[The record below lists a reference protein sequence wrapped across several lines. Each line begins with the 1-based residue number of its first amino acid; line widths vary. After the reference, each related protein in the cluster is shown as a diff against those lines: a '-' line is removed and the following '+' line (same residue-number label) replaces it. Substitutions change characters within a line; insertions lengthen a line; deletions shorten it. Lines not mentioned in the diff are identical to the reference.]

1 MRSPSPNH
9 TSRTTVDLPHR
20 LLVVFKNGSRE
31 SDLVITKE
39 NPMTRAIEQ
48 ALSLVPVSKPK
59 NMNPVVQRRSRLLKS
74 IRRQQTLVEAYKA
87 GEKTHRTWFWMNED
101 GKIYLQI
108 KYGKL
113 ALELGKG
120 KFAIQCNCLDD
131 VTSNLAIVETLV
143 NKGEFDAMLTTMSKE
158 IRSKFGKTQ

>member
-1 MRSPSPNH
+1 MEGR
-9 TSRTTVDLPHR
+9 
-20 LLVVFKNGSRE
+20 
-31 SDLVITKE
+31 LVINKE
-39 NPMTRAIEQ
+39 LTMTRAIEQ

-59 NMNPVVQRRSRLLKS
+59 SVNPVVQRRTRLLKS
-74 IRRQQTLVEAYKA
+74 IRRQQLMVEAFKT

-120 KFAIQCNCLDD
+120 KFAIQCNSLDD
-131 VTSNLAIVETLV
+131 VSANLTIVETLV
-143 NKGEFDAMLTTMSKE
+143 NKGEFDAMLTNMSKE
-158 IRSKFGKTQ
+158 IRSKFGKN

>member
-1 MRSPSPNH
+1 MEGR
-9 TSRTTVDLPHR
+9 
-20 LLVVFKNGSRE
+20 
-31 SDLVITKE
+31 LVINKE
-39 NPMTRAIEQ
+39 LTMTRAIEQ

-59 NMNPVVQRRSRLLKS
+59 SVNPVVQRRTRLLKS
-74 IRRQQTLVEAYKA
+74 IRRQQLMVEAFKT

-120 KFAIQCNCLDD
+120 KFAIQCNSLDD
-131 VTSNLAIVETLV
+131 VSANLTIVETLV
-143 NKGEFDAMLTTMSKE
+143 NKGEFDAMLTNMSKE
-158 IRSKFGKTQ
+158 IRSKFGKNQ

>member
-1 MRSPSPNH
+1 MEGR
-9 TSRTTVDLPHR
+9 R
-20 LLVVFKNGSRE
+20 
-31 SDLVITKE
+31 VITKE
-39 NPMTRAIEQ
+39 LTMTRAIEQ

-59 NMNPVVQRRSRLLKS
+59 SVNPVVQRRTRLLKS
-74 IRRQQTLVEAYKA
+74 IRRQQMMVEAFKT

-120 KFAIQCNCLDD
+120 KFAIQCNSLDD
-131 VTSNLAIVETLV
+131 VSANLTIVETLV
-143 NKGEFDAMLTTMSKE
+143 NKGEFDAMLTNMSKE
-158 IRSKFGKTQ
+158 IRSKFGKN